1 VAPRTFGTKAVV
13 LPVLGVLGALG
24 GAALWLSDHDRRDRY
39 QRTAR
44 VWRLTARRGTH
55 WLVVKGRGVRASE
68 ERRAELEER
77 FAIRSAEDVAREL
90 GNMKGAIM
98 KAGQMLSFIADGLPP
113 EAQAALATLQADV
126 PPMAP
131 SLAAQVVREE
141 LGDDPERL
149 FLDWDPVPV
158 AAASIGQ
165 VHRAVMRDGRIV
177 AVKVQYPGVDRAIR
191 SDLDN
196 AELLYGLFSA
206 MALRN
211 LDVRAVVD
219 ELRMR
224 MGDELDYL
232 KEAAN
237 QSQMAAIYEGH
248 PFISVPAVVPEHSAR
263 RVLTS
268 EWADGMRWDEFL
280 RTASSAEHQRAA
292 EVVFR
297 FSQGSVH
304 AHGVFNGDPHP
315 GNYRFHPD
323 GRVTF
328 LDFGLVKR
336 WEPGEWERLV
346 PVLDHLLE
354 EDRAGTVAAMVDAGF
369 LPPDH
374 GLDPDVVWGYV
385 SGPYQPY
392 LTEEFTFSRA
402 WTSSVLGQ
410 LLDVNGPYAEVLR
423 KLNLPPSFV
432 ILDRVVWGTSAILG
446 RMGATNRWRA
456 ILAEYREGGPP
467 ATTLGLEE
475 AAWRDRTGRA

>member
-1 VAPRTFGTKAVV
+1 MGRKAIGI
-13 LPVLGVLGALG
+13 PVLGALG
-24 GAALWLSDHDRRDRY
+24 GAAFWLSDAHRRDRFE
-39 QRTAR
+39 RTAR
-44 VWRLTARRGTH
+44 VWRLTVRRGTH
-55 WLVVKGRGVRASE
+55 WLVVKARGVRATEE
-68 ERRAELEER
+68 ERARLEEQ

-141 LGDDPERL
+141 LGAEPERL

-191 SDLDN
+191 ADLDN

-211 LDVRAVVD
+211 LDVHALVD

-232 KEAAN
+232 KEAAA

-248 PFISVPAVVPEHSAR
+248 PFISVPRVVPERSAR

-268 EWADGMRWDEFL
+268 EWADGLRWEDFLEEADEAT
-280 RTASSAEHQRAA
+280 RQRAA

-304 AHGVFNGDPHP
+304 AHGIFNGDPHP
-315 GNYRFHPD
+315 GNYRFHLD

-336 WEPGEWERLV
+336 WEPGEWELLS
-346 PVLDHLLE
+346 PVLDRLLA
-354 EDRAGTVAAMVDAGF
+354 EDRAGTVAAMVAAGF
-369 LPPDH
+369 LPADH
-374 GLDPDVVWGYV
+374 GLDPDAVWGYV

-392 LTEEFTFSRA
+392 LTDSFTFSRA
-402 WTSSVLGQ
+402 WTASVLSQ
-410 LLDVNGPYAEVLR
+410 LLDVNGPYTEVLR
-423 KLNLPPSFV
+423 RLNLPPSFV

-446 RMGATNRWRA
+446 RMAASNRWRA
-456 ILAEYREGGPP
+456 ILAEYREGAPP
-467 ATTLGLEE
+467 ATALGREE
-475 AAWRDRTGRA
+475 AGWRAAHGA